1 MTVRYISHVICA
13 LQLPKPLDNED
24 KFLKKREKKTLNRVI
39 RDTRERTEQKSYV
52 NHISLYRLDQI
63 NTS

>member
-24 KFLKKREKKTLNRVI
+24 KFLKKVI

>member
-24 KFLKKREKKTLNRVI
+24 KFLKKREKKNRVI

>member
-24 KFLKKREKKTLNRVI
+24 KFLKKREKKTVI